1 MTNQTET
8 LSEMETMNAA
18 LEAAVQVIV
27 TISQAKK
34 ALNKARLSPEE
45 LSYMI
50 GMQENLSTE
59 EREKYAILIHRFN
72 SLWEEIE
79 NVVEHIHRQ

>member
-1 MTNQTET
+1 MTNQET
-8 LSEMETMNAA
+8 ISEMETMKDA

-27 TISQAKK
+27 TISLAKK
-34 ALNKARLSPEE
+34 ALNKTHLSPEE

-50 GMQENLSTE
+50 GMQENLSTKE
-59 EREKYAILIHRFN
+59 QEKYAILIHRFN

-79 NVVEHIHRQ
+79 NVVENIHRQ